1 MVVKYETVVGQDIGG
16 GITRRIL
23 AHNGNMMIV
32 EAVFKKGA
40 VGTAH
45 RHPHEQ
51 VSYILSGSFQYT
63 MEEEVYELKGG
74 YLLCTSWSSSWC
86 DSAGRRGDIGYFYTA
101 KGRFFGIKQII
112 PDHADYEL
120 WSGIFA
126 LLGNVMSYY
135 FPMES
140 NLSQISL
147 EGAAVARETM
157 MIAAQ
162 ATRNAGSS
170 S

>member
-51 VSYILSGSFQYT
+51 VSYIFIWLFSIYD
-63 MEEEVYELKGG
+63 GG
-74 YLLCTSWSSSWC
+74 
-86 DSAGRRGDIGYFYTA
+86 R
-101 KGRFFGIKQII
+101 
-112 PDHADYEL
+112 
-120 WSGIFA
+120 
-126 LLGNVMSYY
+126 
-135 FPMES
+135 
-140 NLSQISL
+140 NL
-147 EGAAVARETM
+147 
-157 MIAAQ
+157 
-162 ATRNAGSS
+162 
-170 S
+170 